1 MANVTFGNDLET
13 KKVTRQGRRVTSWR
27 IVEVGAF
34 SCGHAGKVETKWRT
48 EGDGQGPACVEVV
61 REFEK
66 VCPDCRVRELGGGA
80 WLDSIRAGA

>member
-1 MANVTFGNDLET
+1 MATTFGNELET
-13 KKVTRQGRRVTSWR
+13 KLVQRNGRKVTAWR
-27 IVEVGAF
+27 IIESGPF
-34 SCGHAGKVETKWRT
+34 SCGHGGTVETRWRT

-80 WLDSIRAGA
+80 WLASLGR